1 MRVQLSLA
9 ATFAAIG
16 LLSSL
21 PVQSGLAQFQLP
33 PPPNVPTLPPRNTPA
48 PPSTVPSQPLPNV
61 APDPN
66 ERVFTAPNPI
76 ESSDERGFIAPRRSV
91 NGRFRVFIDSESPF
105 VLQQARTI
113 QPDAFLQN
121 SDGRRVIQA
130 GLFNDELRAQ
140 QQVSRFAAQG
150 IAARITTRSPQS
162 GFDPSETRQGYY
174 AVIPGNQ
181 LEVQDYR
188 DRAIRLGVTRS
199 LVQVRSRP
207 RGLHLSVG
215 PFPNQREAQRVVR
228 YLRDRGSLDARLFY
242 DR

>member
-1 MRVQLSLA
+1 MRIQLTLA
-9 ATFAAIG
+9 ANLAAIG

-21 PVQSGLAQFQLP
+21 PVKPSLAQIPLP
-33 PPPNVPTLPPRNTPA
+33 PPRFPSPTTP
-48 PPSTVPSQPLPNV
+48 QV
-61 APDPN
+61 APASN

-76 ESSDERGFIAPRRSV
+76 LPPNEPVFTAPRGSV
-91 NGRFRVFIDSESPF
+91 NGRFRVIIDSASPF

-113 QPDAFLQN
+113 QPDAFFQN
-121 SDGRRVIQA
+121 YDGRRVIQA
-130 GLFNDELRAQ
+130 GLFNDEFKAR
-140 QQVSRFAAQG
+140 QQVSRFASQS
-150 IAARITTRSPQS
+150 IAARITTGSPQS
-162 GFDPSETRQGYY
+162 NFEPFDTRRGYY

-188 DRAIRLGVTRS
+188 DTAIRLGVTRS

-215 PFPNQREAQRVVR
+215 PFPSQREAEQVVR
-228 YLRDRGSLDARLFY
+228 YLRDRGRLDARLFY

>member
-1 MRVQLSLA
+1 MRIQLTLA
-9 ATFAAIG
+9 ANLAAIS

-21 PVQSGLAQFQLP
+21 LVKPSLAQIPLP
-33 PPPNVPTLPPRNTPA
+33 PPPSTPLPITPPPPTTPR
-48 PPSTVPSQPLPNV
+48 QPLPQV
-61 APDPN
+61 APASN

-76 ESSDERGFIAPRRSV
+76 LPPNESVFTAPRGSV
-91 NGRFRVFIDSESPF
+91 NGRFRVVIDSASPF
-105 VLQQARTI
+105 VLQQARSI
-113 QPDAFLQN
+113 QPDAFFQN
-121 SDGRRVIQA
+121 YDGRRVIQA
-130 GLFNDELRAQ
+130 GLFNDELRAR

-150 IAARITTRSPQS
+150 IAARIATGSPDS
-162 GFDPSETRQGYY
+162 GFEPIDTRRGYY
-174 AVIPGNQ
+174 AVVPGNQ

-188 DRAIRLGVTRS
+188 DRAIRLGVSQS

-215 PFPNQREAQRVVR
+215 PFPSQREAEQVVR